1 MSVLADVELNMCDV
15 ILCLDVI
22 VDFMAVNVLILVLH
36 FSY

>member
-1 MSVLADVELNMCDV
+1 MFALADMDLNMCDV
-15 ILCLDVI
+15 ILCLGVI